1 MESEDSY
8 QDNNLH
14 FKFSKFNDPFVVA
27 YSENNT
33 GVCYGMCTFIQKLFK
48 ENDGIYRDPTKNEIM
63 EILYFQRKKKRIHTK
78 YLKICKNSNELF
90 KKIVSLLPE
99 DTPIIFCISIA
110 KNNINKWRNSVHES
124 HALLFCKKQDSFHF
138 FDPNYFWI
146 KINNID
152 DLEKW
157 FVKNYKPYNCYH
169 IRKYENC
176 LFDHD

>member
-1 MESEDSY
+1 MECV
-8 QDNNLH
+8 H
-14 FKFSKFNDPFVVA
+14 
-27 YSENNT
+27 
-33 GVCYGMCTFIQKLFK
+33 LFK
-48 ENDGIYRDPTKNEIM
+48 NYLKKMMEYIEIQLKM
-63 EILYFQRKKKRIHTK
+63 KLWKFYIFKEKKRIHTK